1 MWRSLSLAP
10 APLAILHALPS
21 AVAAAA
27 TSTCL
32 RAPALQHPAR
42 AVAHSCGR
50 SFHSR
55 ASERA
60 PTLLHSR
67 VPVRCASLFPS
78 VRPAVAIR
86 RASPPAA
93 VPVAATS
100 LHTSAP
106 TCALNFA
113 RRMRFFS
120 RTCNPVAAPPPG
132 ADAEL
137 AAASACDTLPSA
149 PNLFDASHLLS
160 NLEDKRENLH
170 FLEVSADGGHHRDVC
185 FSRGE
190 LSSTLE
196 LHPRDLRFLDASM
209 RNLPSILARKK
220 VIIVNLEVRVRGISW
235 QMRCLGADVRALV
248 WPCSHRLTES
258 AIVVLLCALA
268 LALLLSQMFKALI
281 TADRVLMY
289 DTWYPHV
296 KGVVQPMQGRSSAHH
311 SKRGAAG
318 RAPLHLQRCCRAH

>member
-1 MWRSLSLAP
+1 MGGDTVDCAALIRHSARHCSAMQTVPSPFANPLRRFPSHRCAHHTPEFRTRPAAALRLAVMWRSLSLAP

-21 AVAAAA
+21 AVAAAV

-32 RAPALQHPAR
+32 RAPALQHSAR
-42 AVAHSCGR
+42 AVAQTCSR

-67 VPVRCASLFPS
+67 VPVRCASLFPA

-93 VPVAATS
+93 VSVAATS

-137 AAASACDTLPSA
+137 AAAAACDTFPSS

-220 VIIVNLEVRVRGISW
+220 VIIVNLEVRMRDISW
-235 QMRCLGADVRALV
+235 QMRCL
-248 WPCSHRLTES
+248 
-258 AIVVLLCALA
+258 
-268 LALLLSQMFKALI
+268 
-281 TADRVLMY
+281 
-289 DTWYPHV
+289 
-296 KGVVQPMQGRSSAHH
+296 
-311 SKRGAAG
+311 
-318 RAPLHLQRCCRAH
+318 